1 MAKNIFAKKSQNAQ
15 FETKLGMVSV
25 AQLVARRTNNR
36 KVVSSIPDNAVCVS
50 QLQVTA
56 WGKLS
61 AVAGHRRERLASTLA
76 FDERHTCTAHEMD
89 CYFSCK

>member
-1 MAKNIFAKKSQNAQ
+1 
-15 FETKLGMVSV
+15 
-25 AQLVARRTNNR
+25 
-36 KVVSSIPDNAVCVS
+36 VCVS